1 MRPRGSVSNPPN
13 RFEALRY
20 APSDEEAAA
29 QAERNPETRLLP
41 DPSRTIVATNQSPDV
56 GFDASVNP
64 YRGCEHAC
72 SYCYARP
79 SHEYLG
85 FSAGLD
91 FETRILVKERAPELL
106 RQRLLT
112 KSWKPQ
118 VVALSGVTDPY
129 QPAERRLELT
139 RRCLGVLAEFRNP
152 VAIITKSF
160 LVTRDVDRLGELA
173 RLDAASVA
181 VSITTLDPVL
191 QRRMEPY
198 AAPPAKRLRAIER
211 LAEAGIPVGVMVAPV
226 IPGLTDHE
234 APKILE
240 AAAAAGARFAGR
252 VVLRLPHGVAELFEA
267 WLAEHYPERREK
279 VMSRIRAVRGGRAY
293 DARFGVRQRGTGRWA
308 DEMAALFELARR
320 RADIAERGPTLS
332 TAHFRRPAAAGDQLS
347 LL

>member
-1 MRPRGSVSNPPN
+1 MRPRGSTSNPPN

-20 APSDEEAAA
+20 EPTAREAHAL
-29 QAERNPETRLLP
+29 AESNPETRLLS
-41 DPSRTIVATNQSPDV
+41 DPSRTIVATNNSPDI
-56 GFDASVNP
+56 GFAASVNP

-79 SHEYLG
+79 THEYLG

-106 RQRLLT
+106 RQRLGA

-139 RRCLGVLAEFRNP
+139 RRCLAVLAEFKNP
-152 VAIITKSF
+152 VVIVTKSF
-160 LVTRDVDRLGELA
+160 LVTRDVDLLAELA
-173 RLDAASVA
+173 RSDAASVLL
-181 VSITTLDPVL
+181 SITTLDPEL

-198 AAPPAKRLRAIER
+198 AAPPSKRLAAIER
-211 LAEAGIPVGVMVAPV
+211 LAAASVPVGVMVAPV

-234 APKILE
+234 SPKILA

-252 VVLRLPHGVAELFEA
+252 VVLRLPYGVAELFEA
-267 WLAEHYPERREK
+267 WLALHYPERREK
-279 VMSRIRAVRGGRAY
+279 VMSRIRAVRGGKTY
-293 DARFGVRQRGTGRWA
+293 DARFGVRQRGTGLWA
-308 DEMAALFELARR
+308 DEMAALFDLARR
-320 RADIAERGPTLS
+320 RAGLAERGPALS
-332 TAHFRRPAAAGDQLS
+332 VAHFCRPIAPGAQLA

>member
-1 MRPRGSVSNPPN
+1 MRPRGSHSNPPN
-13 RFEALRY
+13 RFESLRY
-20 APSDEEAAA
+20 VASAEERAAE
-29 QAERNPETRLLP
+29 AERNPETRLLS

-72 SYCYARP
+72 CYCYARP
-79 SHEYLG
+79 THEYLG

-106 RQRLLT
+106 RQRLSA

-139 RRCLGVLAEFRNP
+139 RRCLAVLAEFRNP
-152 VAIITKSF
+152 VAIITKGF
-160 LVTRDVDRLGELA
+160 LVTRDADLLAELA
-173 RLDAASVA
+173 RFDAASVA
-181 VSITTLDPVL
+181 VSITTLDPEL
-191 QRRMEPY
+191 QRRMEPF
-198 AAPPAKRLRAIER
+198 ASPPGKRLAAIER
-211 LAEAGIPVGVMVAPV
+211 LAAAGVPVGVMVAPV
-226 IPGLTDHE
+226 VPGLTDHE

-267 WLAEHYPERREK
+267 WLALHYPERRDK
-279 VMSRIRAVRGGRAY
+279 VMSRIRALRGGGTY
-293 DARFGVRQRGTGRWA
+293 DARFGVRQRGTGLWA
-308 DEMAALFELARR
+308 DELAALFELARR
-320 RADIAERGPTLS
+320 RAGIAERGPTLS
-332 TAHFRRPAAAGDQLS
+332 TAHFRRPAAPGEQLA
-347 LL
+347 LH